1 MDDTEAAPEV
11 QTRSL
16 RAWGEADPTD
26 VIEYRERS
34 WKAPILLAAA
44 ALAAVALVGTM
55 WPRHHTEES
64 RPQATPQSAPKPQVA
79 PPPPTRDQRFLQL
92 LPQRGVELV
101 SPPAAIKGAHDVCRL
116 ESEGHQAKEI
126 AEAFTQVTPGAT
138 LKTEGIFVMT
148 AEEIYC
154 PPKET
159 P

>member
-34 WKAPILLAAA
+34 WRAPILLTAA

-79 PPPPTRDQRFLQL
+79 PQTRDDRYIALIQ
-92 LPQRGVELV
+92 QRGMIVISRDMSIKAAHAICDQHKHGIPDPQMADELIR
-101 SPPAAIKGAHDVCRL
+101 STPGMTMKGAAINID
-116 ESEGHQAKEI
+116 
-126 AEAFTQVTPGAT
+126 
-138 LKTEGIFVMT
+138 T
-148 AEEIYC
+148 AREVYC
-154 PPKET
+154 P
-159 P
+159 